1 MKRVLIYLSN
11 SHEIIVK
18 YLMVLAT
25 IAVIVAMMPKEP
37 KYKYNFQRGKPWAYD
52 ILIAPFDF
60 PIHKS
65 AEEIE
70 EEREI
75 ALRNA
80 PAYFRVDTNIAGQRL
95 ASYKSNYERSTGFP
109 DDSLMQ
115 IRDRNLRQILENRRY
130 QYEFGNKLLREV
142 YNKGIVR
149 LTEEF
154 EVKPSDFEIMVVK
167 NNVAEARE
175 LGEMYNIQG
184 AYTYIENQIKKSERA
199 DVTYLMPLIEPALT
213 HNVFYDQETTR
224 QIQKDLADQISLVRG
239 KIQEGERIISRGE
252 VVDAEK
258 YQILQSL
265 KRETEG
271 RIDIT
276 GGNPFIL
283 TGYIVLVSLALA
295 MLFIFLALYRNDIYS
310 DNSKILLILMQIV
323 IMSAIFIWAVKV
335 KLFSLYLVPF
345 CIVPIVMRIFFDTR
359 LALFIHIIIILILGV
374 IAPNPF
380 EFVYLQ
386 IIAGMVAIYSVI
398 DLRNRSQ
405 LFISV
410 GFILAAYAVSYLAFA
425 FLHEGEFD
433 KIDWVNLGWFGGNA
447 LITLFA
453 FPLIYIYER
462 IFGFVSEVSL
472 MELSDLNSPLL
483 RDLSLKAPG
492 TFQHSLQVAN
502 LAQAAIYQVGGN
514 SLLVRT
520 GALYHDVGKMN
531 MPLYFIEN
539 QSTQVNPHDE
549 LPFEESAKIIISH
562 VIKGVE
568 LAKKYNLPEQVIDF
582 IRTHH
587 GTSMVQYFYQSFLKN
602 YPDKIVDEEDFK
614 YPGPLPYSKE
624 TAVLMMADSVEA
636 ASRSMKSVDKE
647 VIERLVDNIID
658 NQIEQNQFINCDITF
673 RDITRIKKIFK
684 KMLMSIH
691 HVRVEYPAV

>member
-1 MKRVLIYLSN
+1 
-11 SHEIIVK
+11 
-18 YLMVLAT
+18 MVLAT